1 MVYVPLMFLP
11 EWHEFPL
18 VPCPAEE
25 EEEEEEE
32 EERDDSSC
40 LHVVEIAHV
49 AWHASFQPL

>member
-18 VPCPAEE
+18 VPCPAE